1 MKVEQK
7 FIVTIKDS
15 PFELSK
21 EEVESLYYELQKE
34 LGLMPKINIPY
45 SVPFG
50 PKQDPPLW
58 IKDQE
63 WHKPVHPTIKPNPIP
78 DWTVICSQSSSDTI
92 P

>member
-21 EEVESLYYELQKE
+21 QEAESLYYELQKE
-34 LGLMPKINIPY
+34 LGLMQKVNIPSIWPDY
-45 SVPFG
+45 QRVLPYTVPV
-50 PKQDPPLW
+50 
-58 IKDQE
+58 KDYE
-63 WHKPVHPTIKPNPIP
+63 WLNTAPYKPNYTI
-78 DWTVICSQSSSDTI
+78 TCSNNQPLDTI